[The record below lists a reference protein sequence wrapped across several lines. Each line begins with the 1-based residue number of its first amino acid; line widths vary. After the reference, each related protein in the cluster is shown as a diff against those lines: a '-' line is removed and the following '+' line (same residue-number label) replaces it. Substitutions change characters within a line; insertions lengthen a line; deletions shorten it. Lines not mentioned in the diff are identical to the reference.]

1 MVLYYCAVHQ
11 KKDHAKAFEFHYLL
25 TKSNHQ
31 RVRKQNSNSSIMV
44 EHAESHLDDE
54 QLPLVVATQLR
65 PNGYQNQDWV
75 CPQCTLFN
83 PTNLAFCDACTSPQ
97 PRFSLEANANG
108 VEPEIHVEP
117 VPEGNGTDASEN
129 KFDYQLYSDNP
140 KNVNQN
146 IGEEG
151 EKPEIKMVEDLREF
165 SLAKKMRRRRRRRLR
180 MVAGGTG
187 GLIIG
192 AIIFCGPIGVIL
204 AAVGGAVA
212 TRAIIKRR
220 ESKKDQRVAQANLAA
235 AVLD

>member
-1 MVLYYCAVHQ
+1 
-11 KKDHAKAFEFHYLL
+11 
-25 TKSNHQ
+25 
-31 RVRKQNSNSSIMV
+31 MV

-54 QLPLVVATQLR
+54 HLPLVVATQLR
-65 PNGYQNQDWV
+65 PNGCQDQDWA
-75 CPQCTLFN
+75 CPQCTLLN
-83 PTNLAFCDACTSPQ
+83 PTNLDFCDACTSPQ
-97 PRFSLEANANG
+97 PCFFPEANANVG
-108 VEPEIHVEP
+108 GEPEIHVEP

-129 KFDYQLYSDNP
+129 KFEYQLYSDNP

-151 EKPEIKMVEDLREF
+151 EKREIDMVEDLGE
-165 SLAKKMRRRRRRRLR
+165 SSWAKKMRRRRRRRLR

-187 GLIIG
+187 GLIVG

-204 AAVGGAVA
+204 GAIGGAVA